1 MSVITISTIIM
12 TNTTFPS
19 SPHHNYYY
27 HHYHHMPPIKALAT
41 RKRLG
46 KGEPVKQDALKV
58 VLFRETSNHLDKL
71 CYIQLSA
78 CTQTAP
84 PKVTCYNKCHWIGE
98 TPAEAHSF
106 LPFPTLVWHRA
117 RTGGRLPR
125 PPRGSLTWLCA
136 WATHCVPTH
145 RAQKV
150 RGEWSKWVAMAF

>member
-1 MSVITISTIIM
+1 MASAGRSLRPPVLTLPPSVSYHHCYFCISIAGIATDYYHGYLMSTSNIISTIIM

-78 CTQTAP
+78 CTQMAP
-84 PKVTCYNKCHWIGE
+84 PKVTCYNKCH
-98 TPAEAHSF
+98 
-106 LPFPTLVWHRA
+106 
-117 RTGGRLPR
+117 
-125 PPRGSLTWLCA
+125 
-136 WATHCVPTH
+136 
-145 RAQKV
+145 
-150 RGEWSKWVAMAF
+150 